1 MLSCAPAA
9 QRVCVVCAPLCTC
22 CLARYRLQASPAMRF
37 ECGGRWHDCAAGW
50 LQAVKIT
57 PQTDFSRLKVGQ
69 LKELLRDRGVSCRD
83 CFEKADFI
91 SKLRELAAAQT

>member
-1 MLSCAPAA
+1 
-9 QRVCVVCAPLCTC
+9 
-22 CLARYRLQASPAMRF
+22 MRF